1 MKTLTSKVY
10 TKRQFRRI
18 ANNSQKRLR
27 IIGAYTDNIH
37 LNNIEVEHISEFSL
51 YSQLPNNYLRPVS
64 KAHCLISGVDLL
76 YQLFFYLHLLSS
88 FIENT
93 FFGELYFHDLK
104 VFVKVLISSSSYDY
118 LLYTEVKTVTSN

>member
-51 YSQLPNNYLRPVS
+51 YSHLPNNYLRPVS
-64 KAHCLISGVDLL
+64 KAHCLISGV
-76 YQLFFYLHLLSS
+76 
-88 FIENT
+88 
-93 FFGELYFHDLK
+93 K
-104 VFVKVLISSSSYDY
+104 Y
-118 LLYTEVKTVTSN
+118 LLPTIFLLAIIKFFLLRPYFLENCIFII